1 MKVTCEMGKFFPQ
14 NNIRKIPIAQKGDN
28 IMIVEITIVL
38 CAILIGEVWY
48 YDYLR
53 EE

>member
-1 MKVTCEMGKFFPQ
+1 
-14 NNIRKIPIAQKGDN
+14 
-28 IMIVEITIVL
+28 MIVEITIVL

-53 EE
+53 EKNNWR